1 LKNTNV
7 NILIPILLII
17 LLYFVFFRTVP
28 TKGLHLP
35 PDPAAS
41 YEEAEKRLQAWVEE
55 EMEFPLQ
62 EVCRTKVFS
71 YGRQT
76 EQVILFFHGYTT
88 CPQQFA
94 ELGQMFF
101 EKGYNVLIPCMPH
114 HGWEDRLT
122 DELKTLTAEELA
134 EYGNR
139 SMDIARGLGKRVIV
153 FGISG
158 GGTVVSWLAQNRS
171 DLDVAVPLAAFLRMY
186 VLPAFLTIPFINLF
200 SLLPNF
206 FVWWDPRTKEKNPFS
221 IYYAYPRYSFRT
233 LAEIMRL
240 GLAVKRQARM
250 GEPAARKILV
260 MENDFDMGVS
270 NTEIETLTKLW
281 IIHKPEKVSSYHFER
296 DMKMLHD
303 IITPGTP
310 GIPTGEIYA
319 RILHEVENLNENNP
333 IESEK

>member
-1 LKNTNV
+1 MNV
-7 NILIPILLII
+7 NILIPIILIVI
-17 LLYFVFFRTVP
+17 FLFVFLRIVP
-28 TKGLHLP
+28 TKGLLP
-35 PDPAAS
+35 RPDPATS
-41 YEEAEKRLQAWVEE
+41 YEMAEKRLQAWAEKE
-55 EMEFPLQ
+55 AGFPLQ
-62 EVCRTKVFS
+62 EVCNTKVFS
-71 YGRQT
+71 HGRQT

-88 CPQQFA
+88 CPEQFA
-94 ELGQMFF
+94 ELGKMFF

-114 HGWEDRLT
+114 HGWKDRLI
-122 DELKTLTAEELA
+122 DELKYLTAEELA

-139 SMDIARGLGKRVIV
+139 SLDIARGLGKRVIAL
-153 FGISG
+153 GISG

-233 LAEIMRL
+233 LAEVMRL
-240 GLAVKRQARM
+240 GLAVKRQARQYAPM
-250 GEPAARKILV
+250 AGKILV
-260 MENDFDMGVS
+260 MENDFDKGVS
-270 NTEIETLTKLW
+270 NAEVEKLTALW
-281 IIHKPEKVSSYHFER
+281 EAHEPEKVSSYHFGRE
-296 DMKMLHD
+296 MKMLHD

-310 GIPTGEIYA
+310 GIPTEDIYA
-319 RILHEVENLNENNP
+319 RILQEVETLETNTL

>member
-1 LKNTNV
+1 MNF
-7 NILIPILLII
+7 LIPILLII

-28 TKGLHLP
+28 TKGLLP
-35 PDPAAS
+35 HPDPANS
-41 YEEAEKRLQAWVEE
+41 YEEAEKRLQIWTESEAVL
-55 EMEFPLQ
+55 PLQ
-62 EVCRTKVFS
+62 EVCLTKLLS
-71 YGRQT
+71 HGQQT

-101 EKGYNVLIPCMPH
+101 EKGYNVLIPRMPY
-114 HGWEDRLT
+114 HGWINRLT
-122 DELKTLTAEELA
+122 DELKYLTAEELA

-139 SMDIARGLGKRVIV
+139 SMDIACGLGKRVIA

-206 FVWWDPRTKEKNPFS
+206 FIWWDPRTKEKNPFS
-221 IYYAYPRYSFRT
+221 IYYAYPRYSFHT

-240 GLAVKRQARM
+240 GLLVKRQARIR
-250 GEPAARKILV
+250 EPAARKILV

-270 NTEIETLTKLW
+270 NAEIEILTRLW
-281 IIHKPEKVSSYHFER
+281 LTQKPEKVSSYHFER

-310 GIPTGEIYA
+310 EFPQVRSMPGSF
-319 RILHEVENLNENNP
+319 L
-333 IESEK
+333 K

>member
-1 LKNTNV
+1 V
-7 NILIPILLII
+7 NLLIPILLII

-28 TKGLHLP
+28 TKGLLP
-35 PDPAAS
+35 HPDPANS
-41 YEEAEKRLQAWVEE
+41 YEEAEKRLQAWVEQE
-55 EMEFPLQ
+55 TGFPLQ

-71 YGRQT
+71 HGRQA
-76 EQVILFFHGYTT
+76 ERVILFFHRYTN
-88 CPQQFA
+88 CPEQFA
-94 ELGQMFF
+94 ELGKMFF
-101 EKGYNVLIPCMPH
+101 KKGYNVFIPCTPH
-114 HGWEDRLT
+114 HGWQDRLS
-122 DELKTLTAEELA
+122 DELKYLTAEELA

-139 SMDIARGLGKRVIV
+139 SIDIARGLGNRVLA

-221 IYYAYPRYSFRT
+221 IYYAYPRYSFRN

-240 GLAVKRQARM
+240 GLMVKREAKAH
-250 GEPAARKILV
+250 GPAARKILV
-260 MENDFDMGVS
+260 MKNDFDMGVS
-270 NTEIETLTKLW
+270 NAEIDALTDLW
-281 IIHKPEKVSSYHFER
+281 KAHNPEKINSYHFER
-296 DMKMLHD
+296 EMKMLHD

-310 GIPTGEIYA
+310 GIPSAEIYA
-319 RILHEVENLNENNP
+319 RILHEVETLGATTP